1 MALLPVGS
9 LRSVCRSEDMRTQT
23 GSFLGATAR
32 AGEHPQ
38 SAARDPGLSTGT
50 DFIASPLHCLVRY
63 FLSLGGVTDQSLS
76 ESRHQH
82 RQDHDRRESPD
93 RGDARGIAPPA
104 SADWRHQRLIHR
116 PADEHAQTG
125 NRSRTQSARDD
136 TGVATHGG
144 TYGRC
149 ECVFWLALFSALQ
162 QIQPNHDGNEYA
174 QCRDHNRRHNEI
186 SIVDEE
192 FHRSTS
198 TLANGGDQRLAA
210 KGLSTPPDFIASPLD
225 RLVRPTNCYL
235 F

>member
-1 MALLPVGS
+1 MIAFHGDS
-9 LRSVCRSEDMRTQT
+9 HC
-23 GSFLGATAR
+23 FA
-32 AGEHPQ
+32 EHPQ

-198 TLANGGDQRLAA
+198 TLANNLIEPHSVRSNTVIDQIMPHSLANGKPGNSGAARAAGKWRLIWFWA
-210 KGLSTPPDFIASPLD
+210 KPLLD
-225 RLVRPTNCYL
+225 GT
-235 F
+235 

>member
-1 MALLPVGS
+1 M
-9 LRSVCRSEDMRTQT
+9 VCNKFPT
-23 GSFLGATAR
+23 GFLSA
-32 AGEHPQ
+32 EHPQ

-198 TLANGGDQRLAA
+198 TLANIRDQRLATLDFPS
-210 KGLSTPPDFIASPLD
+210 GPILSRVRCIASFGFSSTD
-225 RLVRPTNCYL
+225 RTLRHAGR
-235 F
+235 